1 MARRAIPGL
10 ADTAAK
16 GVRVTNPWGRG
27 DLSAERAVLLTLS
40 VQAQDAATIA
50 RSTGLLDAEVATAVQ
65 SLLDRSLAI
74 REDDW
79 YELTGPLCWF
89 GDFTSALEHHA
100 RKNLLVTIAGESESH
115 LYVCDIRI
123 KGARPVGDALTE
135 TASVLGC
142 GRTARDVTQA
152 SLEHGS
158 RPTCPDCATASGS
171 L

>member
-1 MARRAIPGL
+1 M
-10 ADTAAK
+10 
-16 GVRVTNPWGRG
+16 TNPWGPG

-50 RSTGLLDAEVATAVQ
+50 RSTGLRDAEVATALQ

-74 REDDW
+74 REDDQ

-100 RKNLLVTIAGESESH
+100 RKNLLVTIPGEPQSH

-123 KGARPVGDALTE
+123 KGARPVGDPLTE

-142 GRTARDVTQA
+142 GRTASDVAQA
-152 SLEHGS
+152 AAERGS
-158 RPTCPDCATASGS
+158 RPTCPDCAVASGS
-171 L
+171 I